1 MSANSSNNNRQQ
13 HLIGLPSDIKL
24 PLDWLLPS
32 LRNLTDFEA
41 RYLPNSN
48 MPSQVILCV
57 SMPDAF
63 YALHCGNRGR
73 DTVESARE
81 GKFGVQMGRS
91 MLEAL
96 KRAHGPLNDFVDVKC
111 GEPMKLDSLG

>member
-1 MSANSSNNNRQQ
+1 MRSVPC
-13 HLIGLPSDIKL
+13 I
-24 PLDWLLPS
+24 
-32 LRNLTDFEA
+32 
-41 RYLPNSN
+41 
-48 MPSQVILCV
+48 
-57 SMPDAF
+57 
-63 YALHCGNRGR
+63 GNRRR